1 MNFNSK
7 NGIDIFSRCLK
18 LSAFDRYPCSSEIIS
33 PPLFAPQRRQPLPT
47 IESTSNITDLSNY
60 LLSFSSSTKES
71 IQKSNED
78 KNKSTHL
85 IVIVS

>member
-33 PPLFAPQRRQPLPT
+33 PSLFASQQPLLT
-47 IESTSNITDLSNY
+47 LESTSNITNLSTH
-60 LLSFSSSTKES
+60 LLSFSSSTEES
-71 IQKSNED
+71 IRKSNED

-85 IVIVS
+85 ILIVS

>member
-7 NGIDIFSRCLK
+7 NEIDIFSRCLK
-18 LSAFDRYPCSSEIIS
+18 LSGFDRYPCSSEIIS
-33 PPLFAPQRRQPLPT
+33 PPLFSPQRGLLPT
-47 IESTSNITDLSNY
+47 VESTSNITDLSTY

-85 IVIVS
+85 ILIVS